1 MKLVWDVE
9 GQHYYETGVDH
20 AVLYPIG
27 ATKTASGS
35 PYTPG
40 VAWNGITGVTE
51 SPSGAEANPI
61 FADNIKYLNL
71 FSIEEF
77 GATITA
83 YTYPDEFKDCNGEAT
98 PVYGGTGTVEVTDEF
113 EGDGVTTTFTLTE
126 TPATGSTFAVVVG
139 GETVSS
145 GYEVSGTT
153 LTFTTAPADDAAIG
167 VTYSKTVS
175 TTTALNGLSVG
186 QQNRKNFGLS
196 YRTKLGSDESDE
208 YGYKLHLIYNAKA
221 SPSEK
226 AYATVND
233 SPEAIEFS
241 WELTTTP
248 VAMDGFK
255 NTASITIESP
265 KFSAAQMKAIED
277 VLYGTPS
284 SDPYLPLP
292 NEVVS
297 LLGGAL

>member
-27 ATKTASGS
+27 TTKTASGS

-61 FADNIKYLNL
+61 YADNIKYLNL

-98 PVYGGTGTVEVTDEF
+98 PTYGEEGTAEVTDTF
-113 EGDGVTTTFTLTE
+113 TGDGSETVFTLSA
-126 TPATGSTFAVVVG
+126 TPAAGSEFLVVVA
-139 GETVSS
+139 GETVST

-153 LTFTTAPADDAAIG
+153 ITFTEAPTGAIG

-175 TTTALNGLSVG
+175 AVVLNGLSVG